1 MKLRPLKVTAK
12 NLKELPFRKVGEA
25 VRRYQSIDNR
35 RIFIT
40 PNLHNHAVSIKV
52 NVDNIRHQVTVGH
65 YPDDSWP
72 VLHTRAVT
80 KISEL
85 LNGERKPLS
94 GKTIEDFYYEIV
106 KPLSDLEHKDSYGFQ
121 LRLKPLLEA
130 FGKFKLETVKRSHV
144 TALLSTLQEGRKSP
158 TLARFLAA
166 FSSYFSIAI
175 EHDYLSQNPCKKIK
189 RPANNPPRTRT
200 FSRGELEAFIEGAFE
215 YKNPVMAHSVL
226 LCLFTGQRQ
235 GNVRSIEL
243 SWFSQDYSTLRFPD
257 SKSGKAIEVQLSQV
271 AIELVKMSLPY
282 SDGKYL
288 FPSHIAGQY
297 IGKPT
302 RFIAAMRKYVRDKT
316 GISEYWCAHDLRH
329 QFSTTLAQVSGDLS
343 IVRDVLGHADIRTT
357 MIYVNPQKERISAA
371 NNAAANTLLAGRT
384 LSSFIPEDEEE

>member
-12 NLKELPFRKVGEA
+12 SLKELPFRKVDEA
-25 VRRYQSIDNR
+25 IRRYQSVNNH

-40 PNLHNHAVSIKV
+40 SNRYNHAVSIKV
-52 NVDNIRHQVTVGH
+52 NVDNTRHQFTVGR
-65 YPDDSWP
+65 YPDESWP
-72 VLHTRAVT
+72 VLHTKAVK

-85 LNGERKPLS
+85 LDGGYKSLS
-94 GKTIEDFYYEIV
+94 GKTVEAFYYEVV

-121 LRLKPLLEA
+121 LRLKPIIEA
-130 FGKFKLETVKRSHV
+130 YGKFELSKVKRSHV
-144 TALLSTLQEGRKSP
+144 TALLAALQEGRKSP
-158 TLARFLAA
+158 TLKRFLAVFNRF
-166 FSSYFSIAI
+166 FSLAI
-175 EHDYLSQNPCKKIK
+175 EHEYIVHNPCKNIK
-189 RPANNPPRTRT
+189 RPKDNPPRTRT
-200 FSRGELEAFIEGAFE
+200 FSTEELEAFLEGAFQ
-215 YKNPVMAHSVL
+215 YKNPVMAYSVL

-243 SWFSQDYSTLRFPD
+243 SWFSKDYSTLTFPD
-257 SKSGKAIEVQLSQV
+257 SKSGKSIVVQLSQV
-271 AIELVKMSLPY
+271 AIELVKMSLPF

-302 RFIAAMRKYVRDKT
+302 RFINAMRNYITAKT
-316 GISEYWCAHDLRH
+316 SISEYWCAHDLRH

-357 MIYVNPQKERISAA
+357 MIYVNPQKERIATA
-371 NNAAANTLLAGRT
+371 NNKAANTLLGSRK
-384 LSSFIPEDEEE
+384 LSSFIKKNEEK